1 MLLKILFYYILLWD
15 GTKEESDYCINAI
28 AKPKPED
35 EFKYTKP
42 QNIYSKIKEK
52 EIKLKVPKILIHC
65 KEERG
70 VTLMIGGARA

>member
-1 MLLKILFYYILLWD
+1 M
-15 GTKEESDYCINAI
+15 GRKEESDYFINAI
-28 AKPKPED
+28 SKPKPED

-42 QNIYSKIKEK
+42 QNIYPKIKEK
-52 EIKLKVPKILIHC
+52 EIELEVSKILIHC